1 MQVDLPII
9 TEHRSLCQALDFG
22 STPQT
27 DFQQLNNSM
36 FEFTKCTLALA
47 TDKSIFKFEPSV
59 SLPSLD
65 ASISLAADMLI
76 FEFTKPH
83 HWTPL
88 YSILQSLHCHPWPPI
103 PTSLNLINP
112 AISPQSQVLILQI
125 WHLFSFSLWPQAP
138 SHPQLR
144 PQLWTISTS
153 ISKHPTTL
161 WKWTSLS
168 SLFNHRHL
176 QQVQVQGPVRSG

>member
-1 MQVDLPII
+1 MQTWWAEEV
-9 TEHRSLCQALDFG
+9 QA
-22 STPQT
+22 
-27 DFQQLNNSM
+27 
-36 FEFTKCTLALA
+36 
-47 TDKSIFKFEPSV
+47 
-59 SLPSLD
+59 
-65 ASISLAADMLI
+65 SLAADTLI
-76 FEFTKPH
+76 FEFTKPHHWTPLYPWPQLQTHLYLNLQSPVSLPH

-112 AISPQSQVLILQI
+112 AIPPQSQVLILQI

-138 SHPQLR
+138 SHPQFR
-144 PQLWTISTS
+144 PQLWTISNS

-161 WKWTSLS
+161 WKWKSLS

-176 QQVQVQGPVRSG
+176 RQVQVQGPVRSG